1 MIRIMIVDD
10 MPIFLDY
17 LRNCIDWNSYGF
29 EICCEAHDG
38 KEALEKLDEFYPDV
52 VLTDITMPYLNGLE
66 LAETIT
72 RDYPEISIILI
83 TGNNEFEY
91 ARKAVKIGVCDYIV
105 KPFEKEELI
114 LSLLKLQDNI
124 DKAVENETGD
134 KDLAASEDLRALIY
148 AGTVKDRL
156 FEKQKESGGFLV
168 SLVKFDV
175 ANKERTGFNTIEDLM
190 NWETLIAK
198 LLRGKLEIDGEF
210 KIFHDFENNIVIIMN
225 FNNGREADNY
235 KGYEFTD
242 IIGVIKSQLS
252 IECSIAMAKADAITG
267 VKDAYRKALTYLGEK
282 PYGSFYDIR
291 NNEDK
296 GNYASLN
303 DIYRLNSD
311 IEALKLQDAIDAIN
325 SMDTDRGGMNLLSS
339 AVSVLMTNVINSGF
353 PIERIFGAGFNIE
366 NLFDKAGSIE
376 EAKEKV
382 IELYR
387 KRIEFESGCEHS
399 SHNKASDV
407 ATAVKKYIDLN
418 YSNCEMS
425 MNDISSEIGVNQTY
439 LRKMFKSEI
448 GMTLTEYI
456 TKIRLEKAKS
466 IITETGAS
474 LQEVSDAV
482 GFSDVSYFSK
492 VFKKYYGYS
501 PSHIKMK

>member
-1 MIRIMIVDD
+1 MIVDD

-124 DKAVENETGD
+124 DKAVENEEEDTD
-134 KDLAASEDLRALIY
+134 TRENDDLRALIY
-148 AGTVKDRL
+148 AGTVKENL
-156 FEKQKESGGFLV
+156 FEKQQSNGGYLV

-175 ANKERTGFNTIEDLM
+175 GNNELRTRNAIEDLM

-225 FNNGREADNY
+225 FNKRAEADNY

-242 IIGVIKSQLS
+242 IIGVVKNQLS
-252 IECSIAMAKADAITG
+252 LECQIAMAKAESINEIKG
-267 VKDAYRKALTYLGEK
+267 AYRKALTYLGEK
-282 PYGSFYDIR
+282 PFGSLYDIR
-291 NNEDK
+291 NIEDK

-325 SMDTDRGGMNLLSS
+325 AMDIDRGGMNLLSS

-353 PIERIFGAGFNIE
+353 PIERIFGAGFNTE

-407 ATAVKKYIDLN
+407 ATAVKKYIDAN

-492 VFKKYYGYS
+492 VFKKYYGVS
-501 PSHIKMK
+501 PSHVKR